1 MPQFKMLED
10 PGIELC
16 KSGDQYKYARE
27 NMRIKTYSPVIQMI
41 NILLGLQEIHATVH
55 VGIWE

>member
-1 MPQFKMLED
+1 MLED